1 MSAGVNKRA
10 KHAHATAD
18 ADANKLVKTSAHMAT
33 LYSQLE
39 QLEKEHGSALLPKEE
54 SGPEVDGMPQQLI
67 ALASMAKELE
77 TQSHLIH
84 VNLEASYFF
93 GVHKFLQEQ
102 YEEHLRQFDAIAET
116 VRTLDTFMPMCRLG
130 LGNALPCFHDIE
142 SYEARQMLMTY
153 MANLED
159 FGGIAK
165 QVWSMAHETKAI
177 DIAHLMEDIAGNTY
191 KACWQIKATLRKS

>member
-1 MSAGVNKRA
+1 ME
-10 KHAHATAD
+10 
-18 ADANKLVKTSAHMAT
+18 T
-33 LYSQLE
+33 LLSQLE
-39 QLEKEHGSALLPKEE
+39 HLEKEHGGKLLPKEE
-54 SGPEVDGMPQQLI
+54 TTPSTEGDGMPAQLV

-77 TQSHLIH
+77 TQAHLIH

-102 YEEHLRQFDAIAET
+102 YEEHQRQFDAIAEM
-116 VRTLDTFMPMCRLG
+116 VRTLDTFLPMCRHG
-130 LGNALPCFHDIE
+130 LANALPCFHDVK
-142 SYEARQMLMTY
+142 SYEARQMLLTY

-165 QVWSMAHETKAI
+165 QIWVMAHESRAI
-177 DIAHLMEDIAGNTY
+177 DIAHLMEDVANNTY